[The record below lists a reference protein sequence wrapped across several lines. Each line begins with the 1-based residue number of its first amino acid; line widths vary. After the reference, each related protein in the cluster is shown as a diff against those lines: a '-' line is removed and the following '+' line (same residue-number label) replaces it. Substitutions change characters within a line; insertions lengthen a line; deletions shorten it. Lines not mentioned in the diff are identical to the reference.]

1 MAIPSYNLIV
11 ITPQGVAYQ
20 GEVTHTRVPV
30 EQGTIGVLADHAP
43 LVTSSSGGVLEIR
56 ENNGGEKTFSVGN
69 GFFEVNHNKATFLT
83 QSFSNKV

>member
-56 ENNGGEKTFSVGN
+56 ENNGGEKNFFSWKWL
-69 GFFEVNHNKATFLT
+69 F
-83 QSFSNKV
+83 